1 VYELFEHTADLGLRV
16 RAPDVDALF
25 REAAEAL
32 FAAIVERGDEEGA
45 RQAETLRFSLDAEQL
60 DWLLADWLA
69 ELLYA
74 FESRRFLLDR
84 FRVRVEGTRLE
95 AEARAVPL
103 DPGSDRLLHEVKAIT
118 YHGLRVERDGDG
130 WLAEVI
136 VDI

>member
-16 RAPDVDALF
+16 HAPDVDALF

-103 DPGSDRLLHEVKAIT
+103 GPGSDRLLHEVKAIT